1 MTEELAPGIR
11 VASPSAMATATT
23 TEPYPVTRRILPRR
37 ISRALEVAR
46 THIAMFGYV
55 SAARA
60 ALSRLIAPKYGVER
74 FDSAYGVDTRP
85 WSLADSRI
93 PAETMGEAIHYE
105 PAHTGVLHHVFR
117 SLPFRHEDYHL
128 VDLGS
133 GKGRTL
139 LVGSEYPFEAITGVE
154 LSERSAQIA
163 RDNLA
168 RTSHRA
174 QTKCTAVEVHCENAV
189 NFTVPQGN
197 LLVTMYNPFFGQT
210 FQQCVEHLH
219 EAALAQ
225 PERKVWLAYI
235 NPWLGESTLE
245 QSGYFQRVQEFRP
258 IPRNWTWSLW
268 QHV

>member
-1 MTEELAPGIR
+1 
-11 VASPSAMATATT
+11 MATA
-23 TEPYPVTRRILPRR
+23 PAQRYPLMRKILPRKLGR
-37 ISRALEVAR
+37 GLEVAR
-46 THIAMFGYV
+46 TNIAMFGYV
-55 SAARA
+55 STARA
-60 ALSRLIAPKYGVER
+60 VLAKLIAPKYGQQT
-74 FDSAYGVDTRP
+74 FDAVHGVDTQP
-85 WSLADSRI
+85 WSLADSRL
-93 PAETMGEAIHYE
+93 PSESVGEAINYE
-105 PAHTGVLHHVFR
+105 PAHTGVLHHMFR

-139 LVGSEYPFEAITGVE
+139 LVGAEYPFKAITGVE

-163 RDNLA
+163 RDNIS
-168 RTSHRA
+168 RNTHRA
-174 QTKCTAVEVHCENAV
+174 DTKCPAVEVHCENAV
-189 NFTVPQGN
+189 DFKVPEGN

-219 EAALAQ
+219 HAAVAE
-225 PERKVWLAYI
+225 PARKIWLAYI

-245 QSGYFQRVQEFRP
+245 QSGYFQRVRQHRP

>member
-1 MTEELAPGIR
+1 
-11 VASPSAMATATT
+11 MATVTT
-23 TEPYPVTRRILPRR
+23 QPYPAMRKILPRR
-37 ISRALEVAR
+37 MSRALEVAR

-60 ALSRLIAPKYGVER
+60 ALSKLIAPKYGHER
-74 FDSAYGVDTRP
+74 FDSRHGVDTHP
-85 WSLADSRI
+85 WSLADSRL
-93 PAETMGEAIHYE
+93 PPETVGEAINYE

-139 LVGSEYPFEAITGVE
+139 LVGSEYPFKAITGVE

-163 RDNLA
+163 RDNIA
-168 RTSHRA
+168 RNA
-174 QTKCTAVEVHCENAV
+174 QRTDIRCAAVDVHCENAV
-189 NFTVPQGN
+189 DFTVPEGN

-219 EAALAQ
+219 HAALAE
-225 PERKVWLAYI
+225 PARKIWLAYI

-245 QSGYFQRVQEFRP
+245 QSGYFQRVEEFRP

-268 QHV
+268 RHV

>member
-1 MTEELAPGIR
+1 
-11 VASPSAMATATT
+11 MATATT
-23 TEPYPVTRRILPRR
+23 QPYPVARKLLPRR
-37 ISRALEVAR
+37 VGRALEVAR

-60 ALSRLIAPKYGVER
+60 ALSRLIAPKYGHES
-74 FDSAYGVDTRP
+74 FDSAHGVDTRP
-85 WSLADSRI
+85 WSLADSQI
-93 PAETMGEAIHYE
+93 PPATMGEAIHYE

-139 LVGSEYPFEAITGVE
+139 LVGSKYPFKSITGIE
-154 LSERSAQIA
+154 LSALSAQIA
-163 RDNLA
+163 RDNISRNA
-168 RTSHRA
+168 HRSETRCA
-174 QTKCTAVEVHCENAV
+174 TVEVHCENATD
-189 NFTVPQGN
+189 FTVPEGN

-210 FQQCVEHLH
+210 LQQCVEHLH
-219 EAALAQ
+219 HAAMAQ
-225 PERKVWLAYI
+225 PARKIWLAYI

-245 QSGYFQRVQEFRP
+245 QSGYFQRVQQFRP